1 MVSWQHNHSAL
12 TETTHDMLILLKYK
26 LDLYRQSKQP
36 IFLTTEWRHL
46 AMLNYE
52 IDPSVLEP
60 YLPKGTQ
67 LDTWNCK
74 HYISVVG
81 LVFLNTRLYG
91 VSVPF
96 HRDFEEIN
104 LRFYVRREVAG
115 EIRRGVVFVKEIV
128 PKPAITLVA
137 RAFYNENYVTM
148 PTGYK
153 IMENG
158 AGLSVSYK
166 WGQPNAPHSLNVH
179 AEGAPT
185 LIRDN
190 SEEEFIA
197 EHYWGYAVQR
207 DGGTLEYEVEHP
219 RWRIWRIHNAGLQ
232 CDVERLYGSEFA
244 AHIGDTPASALLAEG
259 SPVIV
264 RRGTRI

>member
-1 MVSWQHNHSAL
+1 
-12 TETTHDMLILLKYK
+12 MLILLKYK
-26 LDLYRQSKQP
+26 LDLHRQSRQP

-52 IDPSVLEP
+52 IDPTVLEP

-67 LDTWNCK
+67 LDTWNGK
-74 HYISVVG
+74 HYVSVVG
-81 LVFLNTRLYG
+81 LLFLNTRLYG
-91 VSVPF
+91 LSVPF

-115 EIRRGVVFVKEIV
+115 EVRRGVVFVKEIV

-137 RAFYNENYVTM
+137 RALYNENYVTM
-148 PTGYK
+148 PTSHK
-153 IMENG
+153 LVENG
-158 AGLSVSYK
+158 TVLSVAYE
-166 WGQPNAPHSLNVH
+166 WGQPGAPHSLNVH
-179 AEGAPT
+179 AKGAPI
-185 LIRDN
+185 LIRDDT
-190 SEEEFIA
+190 EEEFIA

-219 RWRIWRIHNAGLQ
+219 RWRVRHIHDASLQ

-244 AHIGDTPASALLAEG
+244 NFIDADPASSILVEG

-264 RRGTRI
+264 RRGARI

>member
-1 MVSWQHNHSAL
+1 M
-12 TETTHDMLILLKYK
+12 KYRR
-26 LDLYRQSKQP
+26 DLSRDPRQP
-36 IFLTTEWRHL
+36 VFLTTEWRHL

-52 IDPSVLEP
+52 VDPAMLWP
-60 YLPKGTQ
+60 FLPVGTE
-67 LDTWNCK
+67 LDTWNGK

-81 LVFLNTRLYG
+81 LLFLNTRLYG
-91 VSVPF
+91 VPVPF

-115 EIRRGVVFVKEIV
+115 EVRRGVVFIKEIV

-137 RAFYNENYVTM
+137 RAFYNENYVTL
-148 PTGYK
+148 PTSHCIDRVKG
-153 IMENG
+153 
-158 AGLSVSYK
+158 GLSVSYE
-166 WGQPNAPHSLNVH
+166 WRQSDFAHSLFVR
-179 AEGAPT
+179 AEGAPAE
-185 LIRDN
+185 IQDN

-219 RWRIWRIHNAGLQ
+219 RWRTWRIDNARLK
-232 CDVERLYGSEFA
+232 CDVEKIYGSQFA
-244 AHIGDTPASALLAEG
+244 KYIGSEPDSALLAEG

-264 RRGTRI
+264 RRGIRI

>member
-1 MVSWQHNHSAL
+1 M
-12 TETTHDMLILLKYK
+12 KYRR
-26 LDLYRQSKQP
+26 DLSRDTRKP
-36 IFLTTEWRHL
+36 VFLTTEWRHL

-52 IDPSVLEP
+52 VDPAMLRSF
-60 YLPKGTQ
+60 LPKGTE
-67 LDTWNCK
+67 LDTWGGK

-81 LVFLNTRLYG
+81 LLFLNTRLYG
-91 VSVPF
+91 VPVPF

-115 EIRRGVVFVKEIV
+115 EVRRGVVFIKEIV

-137 RAFYNENYVTM
+137 RAFYNENYVTL
-148 PTGYK
+148 PTSHSV
-153 IMENG
+153 EQDNG
-158 AGLSVSYK
+158 GLSVSYE
-166 WGQPNAPHSLNVH
+166 WRQSDIAHSLFVR
-179 AEGAPT
+179 AEGAPAE
-185 LIRDN
+185 IQDN

-219 RWRIWRIHNAGLQ
+219 RWRIWRIDNARLNS
-232 CDVERLYGSEFA
+232 DVEQIYGRQFA
-244 AHIGDTPASALLAEG
+244 KCIGANPDSALLAEG

-264 RRGTRI
+264 RRGIRI